1 MNRRKNTSSLGF
13 SSLVLLAIAVGIVS
27 ASGIAY
33 VVIKNKQLTA
43 RSQIAEV
50 QKRMAAHEVS
60 ITLYKSDIEE
70 ILGFIRLRH
79 QLDAQKSKLTEIRF
93 VEVYQSSD
101 EERPAQDSV
110 AQK

>member
-1 MNRRKNTSSLGF
+1 MNRRKNASSLGF
-13 SSLVLLAIAVGIVS
+13 SSLVLLAIAVVIVS
-27 ASGIAY
+27 ASGIGY
-33 VVIKNKQLTA
+33 VVMKNKQVTA

-60 ITLYKSDIEE
+60 ITLYQSDIEE
-70 ILGFIRLRH
+70 MLGYFRLRA

-93 VEVYQSSD
+93 VEVYQSPD

-110 AQK
+110 VQK

>member
-13 SSLVLLAIAVGIVS
+13 SSLVLLAIAVGLVS
-27 ASGIAY
+27 ASGIVY
-33 VVIKNKQLTA
+33 VMMKNKQVTA

-60 ITLYKSDIEE
+60 ITLYQSDIEE
-70 ILGFIRLRH
+70 MLGYFRLSA
-79 QLDAQKSKLTEIRF
+79 LLVAQKSKITEIRF
-93 VEVYQSSD
+93 VEVYQSPD

-110 AQK
+110 VQK